1 MPMHNLIEGIGNYS
15 KTYGSLWQYY
25 RDEPHDAIVNSK
37 PFKPNTRI
45 TENTPAGNTDFAE
58 IAVPI

>member
-1 MPMHNLIEGIGNYS
+1 MPMYNLIKDIGNYS

-25 RDEPHDAIVNSK
+25 RGEPHNVIVNSK
-37 PFKPNTRI
+37 PFKQNMRI

-58 IAVPI
+58 IAI